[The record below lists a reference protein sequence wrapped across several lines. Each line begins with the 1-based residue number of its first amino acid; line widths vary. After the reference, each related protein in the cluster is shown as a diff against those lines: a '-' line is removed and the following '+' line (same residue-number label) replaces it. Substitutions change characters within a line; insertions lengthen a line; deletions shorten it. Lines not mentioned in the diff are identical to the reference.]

1 MSIFADVYTILN
13 VTSVTNLVDDISPYV
28 RARGTTFPAIIIE
41 VPTQQFERL
50 STGAYRTVS
59 DVELSCMA
67 RTVLEAEAV
76 ADAVLSVLSTEE
88 CIALESMSR
97 HYEEGYDDDS
107 VGLFTVTINFT
118 TYGA

>member
-1 MSIFADVYTILN
+1 MNIFQEVYTIIN
-13 VTSVTNLVDDISPYV
+13 VTAVTNLVADISPYV
-28 RARGTTFPAIIIE
+28 RARGTDFPAVIIE

-50 STGAYRTVS
+50 SNEVYRTAS
-59 DVELSCMA
+59 DVEVSILA

-76 ADAVLSVLSTEE
+76 ADAVLSVLSTER

-97 HYEEGYDDDS
+97 EYEEGYDDDS

>member
-1 MSIFADVYTILN
+1 MSIFSDVFTTLN
-13 VTSVTNLVDDISPYV
+13 VAAVTTLVEDISPYV

-41 VPTQQFERL
+41 VPTQQFDRV

-59 DVELSCMA
+59 EVELSCMA

-76 ADAVLSVLSTEE
+76 ADAVLLVVAADTCNALDSV
-88 CIALESMSR
+88 SR
-97 HYEEGYDDDS
+97 EYEEGFDDDS

-118 TYGA
+118 SFGA